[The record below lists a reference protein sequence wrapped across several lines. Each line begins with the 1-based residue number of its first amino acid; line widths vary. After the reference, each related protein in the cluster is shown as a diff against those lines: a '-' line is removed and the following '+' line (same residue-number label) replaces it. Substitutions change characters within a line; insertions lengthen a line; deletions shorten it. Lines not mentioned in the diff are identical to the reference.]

1 MFQVCPFLLRVF
13 VSTSGHHHKTAEY
26 MKGNVPENELQMY
39 TWKDATLSELA
50 ILVKK
55 VSPEARRKG
64 TKLSYALVYPD
75 VRSQVYRMR
84 DIGATISGQ
93 KGPDDLKT
101 LGQVRLTVGDYM
113 DIAIIS
119 PEPWNN
125 SPRKGFSQPYNNH
138 RQRPY

>member
-1 MFQVCPFLLRVF
+1 MRVF
-13 VSTSGHHHKTAEY
+13 VSTNGHHHKTSEY
-26 MKGNVPENELQMY
+26 NKGNVPENELQIY

-75 VRSQVYRMR
+75 ARATVYRMR
-84 DIGATISGQ
+84 DIGSTISGQ
-93 KGPDDLKT
+93 KGQDDLKT
-101 LGQVRLTVGDYM
+101 LGQVRLTIGDYM
-113 DIAIIS
+113 DIAIS
-119 PEPWNN
+119 PPEPWGS
-125 SPRKGFSQPYNNH
+125 SPRKGFTQSYNNH